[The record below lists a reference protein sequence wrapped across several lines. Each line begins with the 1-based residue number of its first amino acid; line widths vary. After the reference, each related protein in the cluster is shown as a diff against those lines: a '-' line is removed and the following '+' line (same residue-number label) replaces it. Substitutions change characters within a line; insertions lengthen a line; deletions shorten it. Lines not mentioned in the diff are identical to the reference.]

1 MRSLP
6 VFISCG
12 QLIFLSLL
20 CCSAAR
26 AQSDFLDLQNR
37 VIEIFKE
44 NRDAIVRVKAAN
56 QRETEDGEPQTFL
69 VIGTGFFIS
78 REGHVITSAKTT
90 FNSER
95 VWVEHNDIP
104 YAAEII
110 GSDTVTNL
118 SILKLINLPTNFNFL
133 HLTDSVDLPEVGTM
147 VVRISSPFEFEPS
160 PHLGLITGRES
171 NFAQRIF
178 RCTYL
183 RTNILAGP
191 GEDGSALLDL
201 NGRLIGVMV
210 ASLPDV
216 QGSYA
221 IPARAALRI
230 RDDMLFSG
238 EVTYGWVGF
247 EVAVQKTMA
256 EGSRIVINKV
266 FADSPAEEVGLLPDD
281 VLRSIADREIRTVND
296 LRNAIF
302 YTRVG
307 QYVGIK
313 VDRDGQ
319 EVDFNIRMVARPPDE
334 PLEIHEALASQED
347 QPGSNLVGEE
357 SMPPSESTSSG
368 DLPLEGTDKSSQMP
382 DS

>member
-1 MRSLP
+1 MRPLTG
-6 VFISCG
+6 FISCG
-12 QLIFLSLL
+12 RLIILSLI
-20 CCSAAR
+20 CAQAAP
-26 AQSDFLDLQNR
+26 AQSNFLDLQNR
-37 VIEIFKE
+37 VIEIFE
-44 NRDAIVRVKAAN
+44 ETRNAIVRVKAAN
-56 QRETEDGEPQTFL
+56 QRETEDGESQTYL

-110 GSDTVTNL
+110 GSDNVTNL
-118 SILKLINLPTNFNFL
+118 SILRLINLPPNFNFL
-133 HLTDSVDLPEVGTM
+133 HLTDSVDLPEIGTM
-147 VVRISSPFEFEPS
+147 VLRISAPFEFDPT

-183 RTNILAGP
+183 RTNIPAGP

-201 NGRLIGVMV
+201 NGRLIGIMV

-221 IPARAALRI
+221 LPARAALRI
-230 RDDMLFSG
+230 RDDLLFSG
-238 EVTYGWVGF
+238 KVTYGWVGF
-247 EVAVQKTMA
+247 EVAVQKTLA
-256 EGSRIVINKV
+256 EGSRIVINEV
-266 FADSPAEEVGLLPDD
+266 FEDSPAEEVGLLPDD
-281 VLRSIADREIRTVND
+281 VLRKIADHEIRTVND

-313 VDRDGQ
+313 VDRDGH
-319 EVDFNIRMVARPPDE
+319 EVVFNVRMAARPPDE
-334 PLEIHEALASQED
+334 PLEIHKALASKGKTPTSQEHGED
-347 QPGSNLVGEE
+347 SPPLGEPISTGGS
-357 SMPPSESTSSG
+357 
-368 DLPLEGTDKSSQMP
+368 PLEGAAKSSEMP

>member
-1 MRSLP
+1 MRPLP
-6 VFISCG
+6 VFISCCR
-12 QLIFLSLL
+12 LIILSLL
-20 CCSAAR
+20 CSSAAR

-44 NRDAIVRVKAAN
+44 NRNAIVRVKAAN
-56 QRETEDGEPQTFL
+56 QRETEDGEPQTYL

-78 REGHVITSAKTT
+78 REGHVITSAKTI

-118 SILKLINLPTNFNFL
+118 SILKLINLPANFNFL
-133 HLTDSVDLPEVGTM
+133 HLTDSVDLPEIGTM
-147 VVRISSPFEFEPS
+147 VVRMSAPFEFEPT

-171 NFAQRIF
+171 HFAQRIF

-183 RTNILAGP
+183 RTNIPAGP

-230 RDDMLFSG
+230 RDDLLFSG

-247 EVAVQKTMA
+247 EVAVQKTLA
-256 EGSRIVINKV
+256 EGSRIVIREV
-266 FADSPAEEVGLLPDD
+266 FSDSPADKAGLLPDD
-281 VLRSIADREIRTVND
+281 VLRRIADHEIRTVND

-302 YTRVG
+302 YTRIG
-307 QYVGIK
+307 QYVGIT

-319 EVDFNIRMVARPPDE
+319 EVGFNIRMVARPPDE
-334 PLEIHEALASQED
+334 PLEIPEALASQGE
-347 QPGSNLVGEE
+347 QPGSHLVGEE
-357 SMPPSESTSSG
+357 SMSPGESAASG
-368 DLPLEGTDKSSQMP
+368 DLPLEGTGKSSNMP